1 MRSRYNGRIRFP
13 AHDRGHHSDVATQRG
28 VIVGIEV
35 RLALSLP
42 RDRSTVP
49 LTRRVLDAALGV
61 LGITHEC
68 RSDISLAVGEACANV
83 VQHAREGA
91 DYEVT
96 IAIQDDQCVIDILDD
111 GVGMD
116 LAAAVADPASPDD
129 ESGRGLRIIRALVDV
144 VEFRRRQPQGAALRM
159 IKILSRQSTA
169 PV

>member
-1 MRSRYNGRIRFP
+1 
-13 AHDRGHHSDVATQRG
+13 
-28 VIVGIEV
+28 VGIEV

-61 LGITHEC
+61 LGITREC
-68 RSDISLAVGEACANV
+68 RSDIGLAVGEACANV

-96 IAIQDDQCVIDILDD
+96 IAIQDDRCVIDILDD

-116 LAAAVADPASPDD
+116 LAAVDEPAGPDD

-144 VEFRRRQPQGAALRM
+144 VEFRGRQPQGAALHLV
-159 IKILSRQSTA
+159 KILSRQSTA